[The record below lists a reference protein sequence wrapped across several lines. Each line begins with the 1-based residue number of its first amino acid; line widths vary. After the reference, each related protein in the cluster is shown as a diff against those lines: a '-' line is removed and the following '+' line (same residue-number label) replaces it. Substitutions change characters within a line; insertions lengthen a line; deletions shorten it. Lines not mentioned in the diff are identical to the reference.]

1 MRVLKVIG
9 AVLLCGVLLAAGF
22 VYDAGWNDGRLV
34 ATLLGRDRLV
44 AQCLP
49 GVRTALTERGF
60 TPTDV
65 EVGAPVS
72 IGFAS
77 GGFGSSRLLSGPFT
91 FTDGP
96 NGQRVDGRLACR
108 VQGTEIR
115 VDVEVD
121 GLPMRAA

>member
-1 MRVLKVIG
+1 MVVLKVIV
-9 AVLLCGVLLAAGF
+9 AVVVCVAFALAGF
-22 VYDAGWNDGRLV
+22 VYDAGWNSGRVL

-44 AQCLP
+44 AECLP

-65 EVGAPVS
+65 EVGVPVS

-77 GGFGSSRLLSGPFT
+77 GGFATSRVLSGPFT

-96 NGQRVDGRLACR
+96 NGPRVDGRLACH
-108 VQGTEIR
+108 VQGKEIR
-115 VDVEVD
+115 VDVDVD
-121 GLPMRAA
+121 GRPMRAA

>member
-9 AVLLCGVLLAAGF
+9 AVLLCGILLAAGF

-34 ATLLGRDRLV
+34 ASLLGRDRLV
-44 AQCLP
+44 AECMP
-49 GVRTALTERGF
+49 GVRTALTQRGF

-96 NGQRVDGRLACR
+96 NGQRIDGRLACH
-108 VQGTEIR
+108 VQGKEIR
-115 VDVEVD
+115 VDVDVD